1 MFNIFIDTEFTH
13 LGKDPD
19 LLSIGMI
26 AETGETLYAEVS
38 NFATEKFN
46 KNKKFLKEYVI
57 PNLKYIKYSP
67 SLNTVY
73 TTEAIKQEPEITE
86 HMDLICNSVTV
97 KKAVNNWIGLLIEK
111 HGFENGLYKEGF
123 MIQFVSDCAAYD
135 AVLIN
140 DVVSELL
147 TTSNEYTSLP
157 LISPIVYDIVYDI
170 RSYLEKKN
178 GTASLYDA
186 FDINRED
193 LVKEL
198 GSELP
203 ENIKKHNSFFDAQI
217 IKSIYDKLH

>member
-1 MFNIFIDTEFTH
+1 MYNIFIDTEFTH

-19 LLSIGMI
+19 LLSVGMI

-46 KNKKFLKEYVI
+46 KNKNFLKQYVI
-57 PNLKYIKYSP
+57 PNLKYIKYSA
-67 SLNTVY
+67 SLNAIYAVET
-73 TTEAIKQEPEITE
+73 IKQEPEISD

-97 KKAVNNWIGLLIEK
+97 KKAVNNWIGMLIKK
-111 HGFENGLYKEGF
+111 HGLDNEEF

-147 TTSNEYTSLP
+147 TTSNEYSSLP

-170 RSYLEKKN
+170 KSYLEKKN